1 MMSINEPLRYYY
13 DNYVDYH
20 CIISRIS
27 KIETINLMQN
37 IDLIEQSKN
46 NALFTKNNIHRKS
59 IQHLQVKQLYLR
71 IYFFKLKMLD
81 GFPAKYCF

>member
-1 MMSINEPLRYYY
+1 MMSIIEPLRYYY

-37 IDLIEQSKN
+37 IDLIEQCKN
-46 NALFTKNNIHRKS
+46 NTLFTKNNIS
-59 IQHLQVKQLYLR
+59 LEI
-71 IYFFKLKMLD
+71 D
-81 GFPAKYCF
+81 PASSG